1 MAKKKKEVCP
11 YCGNSFAYLSRHKC
25 KVKERMEGSE
35 ESDKSNVERRIE
47 RIEERKKDFSRSL
60 KKDEKTILNIV
71 NREKELLFEDLIDL
85 TNKKK
90 SELDNILD
98 ILSLQSK
105 IRVKRELVE
114 ASWTKRILAI
124 ENIDIDVKE
133 IKIDMKKKDFILEI
147 FSYQPCLI
155 CPFASKCN
163 ETNLDQFNPHHCSW
177 LTEWINNSLAG
188 KIYNINFDDVQSE
201 NKE

>member
-35 ESDKSNVERRIE
+35 ESDKSNIERRIE
-47 RIEERKKDFSRSL
+47 RIEERRKDFSRSL
-60 KKDEKTILNIV
+60 KKDEKIILNII
-71 NREKELLFEDLIDL
+71 NKEKELLFEELLDL
-85 TNKKK
+85 TNKKI

-105 IRVKRELVE
+105 IRIKRELVE
-114 ASWTKRILAI
+114 ASWTKRISAI
-124 ENIDIDVKE
+124 EDIDIDVKE
-133 IKIDMKKKDFILEI
+133 IKINMKKKDFILEI

-163 ETNLDQFNPHHCSW
+163 ETNLDQFNPHHCQW
-177 LTEWINNSLAG
+177 LTEWINDSLDG
-188 KIYNINFDDVQSE
+188 KIYHTNFDDVQTE
-201 NKE
+201 N

>member
-35 ESDKSNVERRIE
+35 ESDKSNIERRIE
-47 RIEERKKDFSRSL
+47 RIEERRKDFSRSL
-60 KKDEKTILNIV
+60 KKDEKIILNII
-71 NREKELLFEDLIDL
+71 NKEKELLFEELLDL
-85 TNKKK
+85 TNKKI

-105 IRVKRELVE
+105 IRIKRELVD
-114 ASWTKRILAI
+114 ASWTKRISAI
-124 ENIDIDVKE
+124 EDIDIDVKE
-133 IKIDMKKKDFILEI
+133 IKINMKKKDFILEI

-163 ETNLDQFNPHHCSW
+163 ETNLDQFNPHHCQW
-177 LTEWINNSLAG
+177 LTEWINDSLDG
-188 KIYNINFDDVQSE
+188 KIYHTNFDDVQTE
-201 NKE
+201 N